1 MSDEERMVFLQ
12 GWIDSHRND
21 SITILKKPLIIEEFG
36 KIIKGNIEYRDSFM
50 SDVYSY
56 IYEVAKNS
64 DGGVAAGM
72 VWQIMS
78 EGMESYSDRYEIV
91 LSQSPSATKI
101 IRDQSTRMAALEHP
115 VATQN

>member
-1 MSDEERMVFLQ
+1 MGFLQ

-21 SITILKKPLIIEEFG
+21 SITILKNPLIIKEFG

-56 IYEVAKNS
+56 IYKVANNS
-64 DGGVAAGM
+64 DGGVAGGM

-78 EGMESYSDRYEIV
+78 EGMKSYSDGYEFV
-91 LSQSPSATKI
+91 LSKSPSTTKI
-101 IRDQSTRMAALEHP
+101 FRDHSTRMAALEHS